1 MSFGDNVADLG
12 GMANRGM
19 SFGDKESLR
28 ALRVSKDLDISSASV
43 TAS

>member
-19 SFGDKESLR
+19 SFGDKDALR
-28 ALRVSKDLDISSASV
+28 ALRVSKDISSTSI
-43 TAS
+43 TGS